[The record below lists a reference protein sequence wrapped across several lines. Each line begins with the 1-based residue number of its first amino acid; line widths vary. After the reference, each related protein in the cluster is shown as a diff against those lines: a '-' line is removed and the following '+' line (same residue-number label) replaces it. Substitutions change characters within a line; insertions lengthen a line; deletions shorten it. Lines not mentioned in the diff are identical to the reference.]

1 MESHFLHE
9 QAEEKEKERER
20 EREERGVYLNL
31 HLQTAAA
38 TSNSSFAPLFEGA
51 LTYGTEGLAR
61 LTEAIAHV
69 GHRTDA
75 RLLKLVDR
83 SHGLHEH
90 MLALK
95 QVSARL
101 SLRLRLC
108 LRLCLRLVIRLGLR
122 LQSRSRLMLSIKGLS
137 VFFSIL
143 LVPCFLWSGALESSD
158 VLLSCP
164 TISLAYN

>member
-101 SLRLRLC
+101 SLRLGIRLG
-108 LRLCLRLVIRLGLR
+108 IRLGLR

-137 VFFSIL
+137 VCLSFSL
-143 LVPCFLWSGALESSD
+143 YCWCLV
-158 VLLSCP
+158 SCGVVH
-164 TISLAYN
+164 